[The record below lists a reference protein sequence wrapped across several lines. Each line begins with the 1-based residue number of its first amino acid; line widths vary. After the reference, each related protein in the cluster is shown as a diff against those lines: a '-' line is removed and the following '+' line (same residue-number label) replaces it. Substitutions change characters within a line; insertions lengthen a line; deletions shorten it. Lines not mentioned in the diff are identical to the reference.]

1 MIRKIIQNFANLD
14 PVLQAL
20 LATTFTW
27 FVTILGASL
36 VFPFKNINQKMF
48 DIMLG
53 FSAGIM
59 IAASYWSLLAPSI
72 QISTEQNIISWLPA
86 AVGFFLGSIFVYG
99 IDKVLPHLHPDLP
112 AHAIEGPKS
121 KRSRSFLMVSA
132 ITIHN
137 IPEGLAVGVA
147 FGAAAIGISSGTSI
161 EAAIALTVGIAL
173 QNFPEGIAVS
183 MPLRGEGY
191 SRVKSFWYGQ
201 LSAAVEPVA
210 GVVGAMFVY
219 SVQSLLPYTLAF
231 AAGAMIFVVVEEVI
245 PSSHRHGNVDLA
257 TISLIFGFILMM
269 VLDTGLG

>member
-53 FSAGIM
+53 FSAGVM

-112 AHAIEGPKS
+112 AHVIEGPKS

-257 TISLIFGFILMM
+257 TISLVFGFILMM

>member
-231 AAGAMIFVVVEEVI
+231 AAGAMIFIVVEEVI

>member
-59 IAASYWSLLAPSI
+59 IAASYWSLLVPSI

>member
-53 FSAGIM
+53 FSAGVM